1 MEGNKAQQADRLYTL
16 LRRFSA
22 RQLFKYTMIN
32 VPSVV
37 LGCGW
42 IYGVAF
48 LTSRIGNYNRRHI
61 ENDGFFRY
69 KYRYIVVRPDNPYIQ
84 WFHQEDDKEMM
95 AVFEA
100 DQVPYPNKYND
111 FKSMPVSGTPLH
123 EKEHR
128 SVPLLESLFGIGKKI
143 SIYGPHVV

>member
-1 MEGNKAQQADRLYTL
+1 MVTMDSL
-16 LRRFSA
+16 L
-22 RQLFKYTMIN
+22 KYVYFNHFCAI
-32 VPSVV
+32 S
-37 LGCGW
+37 
-42 IYGVAF
+42 
-48 LTSRIGNYNRRHI
+48 
-61 ENDGFFRY
+61 
-69 KYRYIVVRPDNPYIQ
+69 Q
-84 WFHQEDDKEMM
+84 EMM

-111 FKSMPVSGTPLH
+111 FKSIPVSGTPLH